1 MDYKY
6 MSEAIKEAQK
16 STYEVPIGAI
26 IVYEN
31 SIIAR
36 GHNLVET
43 NQDPTDHA
51 EIIAIKEASKV
62 LGSWRLL
69 DCTMYVT
76 LEPCPMCAGAI
87 INSRIKRLV
96 IGAMDGKRGCCG
108 SVYNLVEN
116 ETFNH
121 RVELETGLMEEE
133 SRKLLQDFF
142 RKRRK

>member
-1 MDYKY
+1 MR
-6 MSEAIKEAQK
+6 EAIKEAQA

-43 NQDPTDHA
+43 DQDPTDHA
-51 EIIAIKEASKV
+51 EIIAIKEASKT

-69 DCTMYVT
+69 DTTMYVT

-96 IGAMDGKRGCCG
+96 VGAMDPKRGCCG
-108 SVYNLVEN
+108 SVYNIVDN
-116 ETFNH
+116 EIFNH
-121 RVELETGLMEEE
+121 RVELVTGVMEDE

-142 RKRRK
+142 KKRR

>member
-1 MDYKY
+1 MEIKY
-6 MSEAIKEAQK
+6 MKEALKEAQK
-16 STYEVPIGAI
+16 STYDIPVGAI
-26 IVYEN
+26 IVYEDE
-31 SIIAR
+31 ILAR
-36 GHNLVET
+36 AHNLTES

-51 EIIAIKEASKV
+51 EIIAIKEASKI

-69 DCTMYVT
+69 DCTMYVS

-96 IGAMDGKRGCCG
+96 IGARDPKRGCCG
-108 SVYNLVEN
+108 SVYNLVDN
-116 ETFNH
+116 ANFNH
-121 RVELETGLMEEE
+121 RVELVTGVMEDE

>member
-1 MDYKY
+1 MDNKY
-6 MSEAIKEAQK
+6 MREAIKEAQA

-43 NQDPTDHA
+43 DQDPTDHA
-51 EIIAIKEASKV
+51 EIIAIKEASKT

-69 DCTMYVT
+69 DTTMYVT

-96 IGAMDGKRGCCG
+96 VGAMDPKRGCCG
-108 SVYNLVEN
+108 SVYNIVDN
-116 ETFNH
+116 EIFNH
-121 RVELETGLMEEE
+121 RVELVTGVMEDE

-142 RKRRK
+142 KKRR

>member
-1 MDYKY
+1 MEIKY
-6 MSEAIKEAQK
+6 MKEALKEAQK
-16 STYEVPIGAI
+16 STYDIPVGAI
-26 IVYEN
+26 IVYEDE
-31 SIIAR
+31 ILAR
-36 GHNLVET
+36 AHNLTES

-51 EIIAIKEASKV
+51 EIIAIKEASKI

-69 DCTMYVT
+69 DCAMYVS

-96 IGAMDGKRGCCG
+96 IGARDPKRGCCG
-108 SVYNLVEN
+108 SVYNLVDN
-116 ETFNH
+116 ANFNH
-121 RVELETGLMEEE
+121 RVELVTGVMEDE

>member
-1 MDYKY
+1 MDIKY
-6 MSEAIKEAQK
+6 MKEALEDAQK
-16 STYEVPIGAI
+16 STYEIPVGAI

-31 SIIAR
+31 EIVAR
-36 GHNLVET
+36 AHNLTET

-51 EIIAIKEASKV
+51 EIIAIREASKI

-69 DCTMYVT
+69 DCTMYVS

-96 IGAMDGKRGCCG
+96 IGTMDPKRGCCG
-108 SVYNLVEN
+108 SVYNLVDN
-116 ETFNH
+116 VNFNH
-121 RVELETGLMEEE
+121 RVDLVTGVMEDE

>member
-1 MDYKY
+1 MK
-6 MSEAIKEAQK
+6 EAIKEAQA

-51 EIIAIKEASKV
+51 EIRAIKEAARV

-96 IGAMDGKRGCCG
+96 IGAMDPKRGCCG
-108 SVYNLVEN
+108 SAYNLVED
-116 ETFNH
+116 ERFNH
-121 RVELETGLMEEE
+121 RVELKIGVMEEE
-133 SRKLLQDFF
+133 SKKMLQDFF
-142 RKRRK
+142 KKRRK

>member
-1 MDYKY
+1 MEKKY
-6 MSEAIKEAQK
+6 MREALKEAQK
-16 STYEVPIGAI
+16 STYEIPVGAI
-26 IVYEN
+26 IVYEDE
-31 SIIAR
+31 ILAR
-36 GHNLVET
+36 AHNLTET

-51 EIIAIKEASKV
+51 EIIAIKEASKI

-69 DCTMYVT
+69 DCAMYVS

-96 IGAMDGKRGCCG
+96 IGARDPKRGCCG
-108 SVYNLVEN
+108 SVYNLVDN
-116 ETFNH
+116 ANFNH
-121 RVELETGLMEEE
+121 RVELVTGVMEDE

>member
-1 MDYKY
+1 MDYIY
-6 MSEAIKEAQK
+6 MKEAIKEAQA

-51 EIIAIKEASKV
+51 EIRAIKEAARV

-96 IGAMDGKRGCCG
+96 IGAMDPKRGCCG
-108 SVYNLVEN
+108 SAYNLVED
-116 ETFNH
+116 ERFNH
-121 RVELETGLMEEE
+121 RVELKIGVMEEE
-133 SRKLLQDFF
+133 SKKMLQDFF
-142 RKRRK
+142 KKRRK

>member
-6 MSEAIKEAQK
+6 MKEAIIEAEK

-26 IVYEN
+26 IVFEN

-43 NQDPTDHA
+43 NQDPTNHA
-51 EIIAIKEASKV
+51 EIIAIREASKL

-96 IGAMDGKRGCCG
+96 IGAMDPKRGSCG
-108 SVYNLVEN
+108 SAYNLLED
-116 ETFNH
+116 ERFNH
-121 RVELETGLMEEE
+121 RVDITSGVMEEE

-142 RKRRK
+142 KKRRK

>member
-1 MDYKY
+1 MDIQY
-6 MSEAIKEAQK
+6 MKEALQEANN
-16 STYEVPIGAI
+16 STYEVPVGAI

-36 GHNLVET
+36 AHNLRET

-51 EIIAIKEASKV
+51 EIIAIKEASRA

-96 IGAMDGKRGCCG
+96 IGAMDPKRGCCG
-108 SVYNLVEN
+108 SVYNLVDNEN
-116 ETFNH
+116 FNH
-121 RVELETGLMEEE
+121 RVVLKTGVLEEE

-142 RKRRK
+142 RKRR